1 MLTIHEKL
9 TRRTIHPRRFALE
22 RIYTHVVPPAF
33 HLWQAHTPNHP
44 SATVRTGTNLYACRS
59 SRFSSMASSHPEPSI
74 RDGSHWNES
83 IRMSF
88 LPLFIYGKLTP
99 RTIHPRRF
107 ALERIYTHVVPPA
120 FHLWQAHTPNHP
132 SATVRTGTNLYACRS
147 SRFSSMASSHPEPS
161 IRDGSHWNESIR
173 MSFLPLFI
181 YGKLTRRTIH
191 PRRFALER
199 IYTHV
204 VPPAFHLWQAHTP
217 NHPSATVRTG
227 TNLYACRSSRFSS
240 MASSHAE
247 PSIRDGS
254 HWNESIR
261 MSFLPL
267 FIYGKLTRRT
277 IHPRPFALE
286 RIYTHV
292 VPPAFHLWQAHTPN
306 HPSAT
311 VRTGTNLYACRSS
324 H

>member
-1 MLTIHEKL
+1 MLTIHE
-9 TRRTIHPRRFALE
+9 
-22 RIYTHVVPPAF
+22 
-33 HLWQAHTPNHP
+33 
-44 SATVRTGTNLYACRS
+44 
-59 SRFSSMASSHPEPSI
+59 
-74 RDGSHWNES
+74 
-83 IRMSF
+83 
-88 LPLFIYGKLTP
+88 
-99 RTIHPRRF
+99 
-107 ALERIYTHVVPPA
+107 
-120 FHLWQAHTPNHP
+120 
-132 SATVRTGTNLYACRS
+132 
-147 SRFSSMASSHPEPS
+147 
-161 IRDGSHWNESIR
+161 
-173 MSFLPLFI
+173 
-181 YGKLTRRTIH
+181 KLTRRTIH

-277 IHPRPFALE
+277 IHPRRSALE

-292 VPPAFHLWQAHTPN
+292 VPLIDHTMCPA
-306 HPSAT
+306 HPDSFISQRFRHDSVDLLTLTFVIRGA
-311 VRTGTNLYACRSS
+311 LSS
-324 H
+324 SLT